1 VLGVNTSGGDD
12 HVDGGPPVYDTL
24 VIVASSSATAIWL
37 GEDAGH
43 LVQTAVRAL
52 RTSPLPRNEVVAYGL
67 GTSPSPIHRTPAS
80 RYPQSELAAGRTCSR
95 PMPQR
100 PSASGSAKM
109 GCHAFGALV
118 TGAPSR
124 PTSGWSRRG
133 DPRGS
138 PPACVPGMRSCLGVK
153 VPGPGVRGAE
163 GPGKRKGVAVRRGL
177 KAAWNARAGRGTRT
191 GYEVWYARDEWAR
204 DHKVLHP
211 QAGRT

>member
-1 VLGVNTSGGDD
+1 MATAAT
-12 HVDGGPPVYDTL
+12 PVSDKL
-24 VIVASSSATAIWL
+24 VIVASASASEIWL

-43 LVQTAVRAL
+43 LVQTEVGAL
-52 RTSPLPRNEVVAYGL
+52 RTSLLPRDEVVAFGR
-67 GTSPSPIHRTPAS
+67 GTSPSPIHLTQAS
-80 RYPQSELAAGRTCSR
+80 RDPQPELAAGRLCSR

-100 PSASGSAKM
+100 PSASGSAKV
-109 GCHAFGALV
+109 GCHASGAV
-118 TGAPSR
+118 GTGAPSR

-138 PPACVPGMRSCLGVK
+138 GPACVPCMRSCLGVK

-163 GPGKRKGVAVRRGL
+163 GPGKRQGVAVRRGL